1 MLFANH
7 FVRWLT
13 VALISLFL
21 QTAKGH
27 DDLKQQSGALQ
38 FRCED
43 FACFQKYWHSLSAE
57 LNAGVVEAF
66 KSRGVSLVEITDAAL
81 SLIPTAFR
89 EQAEE
94 EQDEEEQ
101 DEEEKAKFYQTA
113 WDDLPQ
119 TIKDWIK
126 AHPYQ
131 TAFHVVNGI
140 VFFVPSAA
148 SGPVLWILGYTSA
161 GPRAASF
168 ASLLQ
173 SKIGMVGARSFFA
186 YLQSAPMGGYGAPAV
201 NMGTRVFAFLGAN
214 VPTMWDWIGSDSQES
229 KDEKTSSESKA

>member
-7 FVRWLT
+7 FVRWLM

-27 DDLKQQSGALQ
+27 DDLKQQSEALWS
-38 FRCED
+38 RCED

-57 LNAGVVEAF
+57 WNAGVVEAF

-94 EQDEEEQ
+94 EQDEEE
-101 DEEEKAKFYQTA
+101 KAKFYQTT

-140 VFFVPSAA
+140 VFFAPSAA

-173 SKIGMVGARSFFA
+173 SKIGLVGAKSFFA
-186 YLQSAPMGGYGAPAV
+186 YLQSAGMGGYGAAAV
-201 NMGTRVFAFLGAN
+201 NMGTRAFAFLGAN
-214 VPTMWDWIGSDSQES
+214 VPAMWDWTGSDSQES
-229 KDEKTSSESKA
+229 KDGEKSSESKA